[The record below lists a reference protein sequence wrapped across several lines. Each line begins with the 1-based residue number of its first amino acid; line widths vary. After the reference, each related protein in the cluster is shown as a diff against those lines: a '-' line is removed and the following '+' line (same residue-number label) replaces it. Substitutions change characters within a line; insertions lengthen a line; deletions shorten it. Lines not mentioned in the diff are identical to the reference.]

1 MGSLERG
8 QSSNRRRIAIANRSS
23 PAPTPMGDDD
33 DSDSG
38 KGMRSEKGTGTK
50 SSKSSYGL
58 YDLSMSMELG
68 KGMKMEKFTKRGKS
82 DKAAKNLKKE
92 KQGDPDMS
100 PTLGPLAPSTA
111 PPTSA
116 DSISQKSKPFEIT
129 YSPLTDVPSTR
140 DFQELT
146 MITQTYLEVY
156 MMNFFAET
164 SLTSFDNFL
173 TIMVRHEFD
182 DGELSP
188 SRFESNGLFSPDSI
202 FIPTRREI
210 DNLIEDSIMQKDYLK
225 MVQSLPRSN
234 PFSRTEKID
243 INMVSDAESNKATSE
258 EHASSG
264 SSSERSSSSVK
275 AGVAAAAAGV
285 IVLAASLA
293 MLRRGRQSDGH
304 DCDEVQDFSAHK
316 VTYEDSTIADETCNM
331 SVDDS
336 SSHFAHFNRY
346 ESEGSEFQDE
356 PLDSDDEFRK
366 MTSAASSRS

>member
-1 MGSLERG
+1 
-8 QSSNRRRIAIANRSS
+8 
-23 PAPTPMGDDD
+23 
-33 DSDSG
+33 
-38 KGMRSEKGTGTK
+38 
-50 SSKSSYGL
+50 
-58 YDLSMSMELG
+58 
-68 KGMKMEKFTKRGKS
+68 
-82 DKAAKNLKKE
+82 
-92 KQGDPDMS
+92 
-100 PTLGPLAPSTA
+100 
-111 PPTSA
+111 
-116 DSISQKSKPFEIT
+116 
-129 YSPLTDVPSTR
+129 
-140 DFQELT
+140 
-146 MITQTYLEVY
+146 MITQTYLEAY

-182 DGELSP
+182 DGEPSP

-225 MVQSLPRSN
+225 IVQSLPRSN

-243 INMVSDAESNKATSE
+243 INILSDTEADEATSE
-258 EHASSG
+258 DASSG

-293 MLRRGRQSDGH
+293 MLRRGRPSDGH

-316 VTYEDSTIADETCNM
+316 VTYEDSTIADETCNT

-336 SSHFAHFNRY
+336 SSHFAHFNRH
-346 ESEGSEFQDE
+346 ESEGCEFQDE
-356 PLDSDDEFRK
+356 PLDSDDECQK
-366 MTSAASSRS
+366 MASAASSHS